1 MKVSPAVL
9 LATLLLASP
18 ASAADSVIAI
28 TGARIVTAEGPVI
41 EKGTVVLSGGKIA
54 AVGADVSVP
63 AGAQVVDGSG
73 KTVYPGL
80 VDALTTLGIEEIRSV
95 AGSMDVQEVG
105 DVNPHA
111 RAWIALHPWSDLI
124 PVARANGIT
133 TALAAPEG
141 GLISGQSALIRLAGS
156 TPEGLTLKAPV
167 AMHVVYPTGRP
178 PFEFARIFEEPELKT
193 FEERQKDKKTN
204 QEKDLQ
210 RLRNLLE
217 EAKAYG
223 AALDASKAGMIPAPK
238 PDLPMEAL
246 APAARGALPLIMRAD
261 DEADIR
267 GAVAFAD
274 ERGLEAII
282 SGGLEA
288 WRCTELLKAKDVA
301 VLLKVDRLP
310 RKESDPYDAA
320 YANAAKLFEAG
331 VRFAIVSDDASN
343 ARNLPYEA
351 AMARAFGLPAD
362 AALNAITLWPAQI
375 LGAGDRIGSIAPGK
389 DADVF
394 LATGDIMDHR
404 TQVTAVFIDGV
415 AQSLVTRQTRLYEQ
429 FKDRP

>member
-1 MKVSPAVL
+1 
-9 LATLLLASP
+9 
-18 ASAADSVIAI
+18 
-28 TGARIVTAEGPVI
+28 
-41 EKGTVVLSGGKIA
+41 
-54 AVGADVSVP
+54 
-63 AGAQVVDGSG
+63 
-73 KTVYPGL
+73 
-80 VDALTTLGIEEIRSV
+80 
-95 AGSMDVQEVG
+95 
-105 DVNPHA
+105 
-111 RAWIALHPWSDLI
+111 
-124 PVARANGIT
+124 
-133 TALAAPEG
+133 
-141 GLISGQSALIRLAGS
+141 
-156 TPEGLTLKAPV
+156 
-167 AMHVVYPTGRP
+167 
-178 PFEFARIFEEPELKT
+178 
-193 FEERQKDKKTN
+193 
-204 QEKDLQ
+204 
-210 RLRNLLE
+210 
-217 EAKAYG
+217 
-223 AALDASKAGMIPAPK
+223 
-238 PDLPMEAL
+238 MEAL

-274 ERGLEAII
+274 ERGLKAII